1 MCPET
6 AYSYRLFLL
15 FTYSHRRRGIGTML
29 RHDSCKKLETNMR
42 IKFLG
47 LLGVATLVLAS
58 GCNNA
63 KSPDAAAKDI
73 EAAQVTASKEVADAK
88 HDEQKDLS
96 SDAYQVAVAKADG
109 DHKVAVE
116 KCEMLQGHDQR
127 VCKDQADADY
137 DAAKA
142 NAKATKAAQ
151 TP

>member
-1 MCPET
+1 
-6 AYSYRLFLL
+6 
-15 FTYSHRRRGIGTML
+15 
-29 RHDSCKKLETNMR
+29 MR
-42 IKFLG
+42 INIFALV
-47 LLGVATLVLAS
+47 GVATLMLIS
-58 GCNNA
+58 GCDSA

-73 EAAQVTASKEVADAK
+73 AAAQQSASAEVADAK
-88 HDEQKDLS
+88 HAEQKDLT

-109 DHKVAVE
+109 EHKVAVE
-116 KCEMLQGHDQR
+116 KCETLQGHDQR